1 MALRS
6 KQRKGI
12 GTVITTLIILIASVV
27 LGAAVI
33 FFGGSIFEAN
43 AENDGIKTSN
53 GHIWVATNGTS
64 SVASLVVQNT
74 GDTVVSLS
82 SITVRGMAVPTS
94 SIYFNT
100 VDATATNIQRELT
113 SDFSLT
119 SVDVTGSAPEETFTH
134 AVNQISLSQGQ
145 AVIIYIA
152 DPGQVTALDMNQE
165 FTVNVQAGGA
175 TVTLSGVDV
184 VLT

>member
-27 LGAAVI
+27 LGAGVI

-145 AVIIYIA
+145 AVIIYIVN
-152 DPGQVTALDMNQE
+152 PGQVTALDMNQQ
-165 FTVNVQAGGA
+165 FTVNVQANGA

>member
-1 MALRS
+1 MALRP

-27 LGAAVI
+27 LGAGVI

-43 AENDGIKTSN
+43 AEDDGIKTSN

-74 GDTVVSLS
+74 GGSVI
-82 SITVRGMAVPTS
+82 SINSIMVRGMAVPTS
-94 SIYFNT
+94 SIYYNT

-113 SDFSLT
+113 SDFSLNAIE
-119 SVDVTGSAPEETFTH
+119 VTGSAPEEAFTH

-145 AVIIYIA
+145 AAIIYIA
-152 DPGQVTALDMNQE
+152 NPGQVTALDVNQA
-165 FTVNVQAGGA
+165 FTVNVQAGSA
-175 TVTLSGVDV
+175 TATLSGVDV
-184 VLT
+184 VLP